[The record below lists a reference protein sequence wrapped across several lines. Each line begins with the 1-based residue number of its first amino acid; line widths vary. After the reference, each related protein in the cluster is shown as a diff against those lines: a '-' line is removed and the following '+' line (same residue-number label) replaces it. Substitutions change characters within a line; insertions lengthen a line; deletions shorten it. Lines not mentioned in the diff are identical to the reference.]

1 MKLINDPPLDFS
13 TANIMVTILFP
24 HRSTKSVKD
33 NLSIDWKLRESSII
47 NNNDDAI
54 TDILR

>member
-1 MKLINDPPLDFS
+1 MKLINAPPLVFS

-47 NNNDDAI
+47 NNNGMLLQI
-54 TDILR
+54 Y